1 MLETVISSSINNN
14 AYSSLELSNLF
25 NLDKDKIDL
34 LYAFYQYNYLNNNRD
49 LSIYEF
55 ISFLTTDVISNS
67 NYGNLFNQD
76 TKDMVISI
84 FNVMNNSLNNTL
96 YTSDNLVKELNSFT
110 KDIDKNQIDLIYL
123 YYGSIYNYQDN
134 WTISIDKL
142 IHYVNDDIL
151 SDKRFDTFIDK
162 EMSSDISKA
171 SKEINEAKK
180 LLVGDKY
187 SRIILNTTYEEES
200 SETFKFI
207 KDLRNGLT
215 DNTYLIGNS
224 PMAYEMSK
232 TFNNELDF
240 ITVLTMISIFVVVA
254 CTFKSIIVPI
264 VLVLLIQCAIY
275 VTMGIISLTG
285 EPVYFIALLIV
296 QSILMGATIDY
307 AILYTSYYQENRKVF
322 PKQRAI
328 IESYNKSIHTILT
341 SSSILI
347 IVTLIVGHFASAT
360 AAMICKTLSRGT
372 ICSTILILFL
382 LPGVLAAL
390 DRFII
395 KKDRRGIIN

>member
-1 MLETVISSSINNN
+1 
-14 AYSSLELSNLF
+14 
-25 NLDKDKIDL
+25 
-34 LYAFYQYNYLNNNRD
+34 
-49 LSIYEF
+49 
-55 ISFLTTDVISNS
+55 
-67 NYGNLFNQD
+67 
-76 TKDMVISI
+76 
-84 FNVMNNSLNNTL
+84 
-96 YTSDNLVKELNSFT
+96 
-110 KDIDKNQIDLIYL
+110 
-123 YYGSIYNYQDN
+123 
-134 WTISIDKL
+134 
-142 IHYVNDDIL
+142 
-151 SDKRFDTFIDK
+151 
-162 EMSSDISKA
+162 
-171 SKEINEAKK
+171 
-180 LLVGDKY
+180 
-187 SRIILNTTYEEES
+187 
-200 SETFKFI
+200 
-207 KDLRNGLT
+207 
-215 DNTYLIGNS
+215 
-224 PMAYEMSK
+224 MAYEMSK